1 MESKVTNSMNVERKS
16 LQDMQINDI
25 LGDCYKETVLRY
37 HDNTSRKVYCTNV
50 ETHFPGEKKIISV
63 TDLDGYII
71 QVNEVFVH
79 MSGFSRKE
87 LIGMPHSILRH
98 PDMPRVAFKGLW
110 DALNKDGHWHGY
122 VKNLRKD
129 GGFYWVSA
137 SVFALHRHGKVVGY
151 TSSRG
156 PAPRDQV
163 EACTKLYNELLDQE
177 MSEVQAS

>member
-1 MESKVTNSMNVERKS
+1 MTKSMDIEKKT
-16 LQDMQINDI
+16 LQDMKVNEVK
-25 LGDCYKETVLRY
+25 GDDYKEVVLHY
-37 HDNTSRKVYCTNV
+37 YDKTSRKVYYTDI
-50 ETHFPGEKKIISV
+50 ETHFPSDKKIISV

-98 PDMPRVAFKGLW
+98 PDMPRIAFKGLW

-163 EACTKLYNELLDQE
+163 IACTKLYKELLDKE
-177 MSEVQAS
+177 MRNRVS